1 MGAHYWE
8 EGLLMLVE
16 VVNSQV
22 DSMLAVEVI
31 FEEVRQMLV
40 VGEDWQAVVM
50 GLEEAVVV
58 NFEVA
63 LMRVVVEVRSEVAVL
78 MVVVNFEVVVLM
90 VVVEENPEVVEVN
103 L

>member
-1 MGAHYWE
+1 
-8 EGLLMLVE
+8 
-16 VVNSQV
+16 
-22 DSMLAVEVI
+22 
-31 FEEVRQMLV
+31 
-40 VGEDWQAVVM
+40 M

-63 LMRVVVEVRSEVAVL
+63 LMRVVLEVNSEVAVL

-90 VVVEENPEVVEVN
+90 MVVEENPEVVGGN

>member
-1 MGAHYWE
+1 MAAHYWE

-22 DSMLAVEVI
+22 ESMLAVEVI

-40 VGEDWQAVVM
+40 VGEDWWAVVM

-63 LMRVVVEVRSEVAVL
+63 LMRVVVEVNSEVAVL

-90 VVVEENPEVVEVN
+90 MVVEENPEVVGGN

>member
-22 DSMLAVEVI
+22 ESMLAVEVI

-40 VGEDWQAVVM
+40 VGGDWQAVVM

>member
-1 MGAHYWE
+1 
-8 EGLLMLVE
+8 MLVE

-22 DSMLAVEVI
+22 ESMLAVEVI

-40 VGEDWQAVVM
+40 VGEDWWAVVM

-63 LMRVVVEVRSEVAVL
+63 LMRVVVEVNSEVAVL

-90 VVVEENPEVVEVN
+90 MVVEENPEVVGGN

>member
-1 MGAHYWE
+1 
-8 EGLLMLVE
+8 MLVE

-22 DSMLAVEVI
+22 ESMLAVEVI

-40 VGEDWQAVVM
+40 VGEDWWAVVM

-63 LMRVVVEVRSEVAVL
+63 LMRVVLEVNSEVAVL

-90 VVVEENPEVVEVN
+90 MVVEENPEVVGGN

>member
-1 MGAHYWE
+1 MAAHYWE

-22 DSMLAVEVI
+22 ESMLAVEVI

-40 VGEDWQAVVM
+40 VGEDWWAVVM

-63 LMRVVVEVRSEVAVL
+63 LMRVVLEVNSEVAVL

-90 VVVEENPEVVEVN
+90 MVVEENPEVVGGN